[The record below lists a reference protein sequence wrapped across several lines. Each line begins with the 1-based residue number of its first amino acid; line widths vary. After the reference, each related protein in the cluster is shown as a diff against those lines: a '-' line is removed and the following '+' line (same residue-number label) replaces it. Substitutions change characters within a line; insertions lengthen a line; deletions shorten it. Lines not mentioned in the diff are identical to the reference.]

1 VFESAAVLAVLLVV
15 VAAATMVL
23 SALLERSG
31 PVRLRHWAEE
41 AGGRLLALY
50 EARGRFEVFRYLLAS
65 LAKLAP
71 VVLAI
76 ALSFLLRDLGVPASG
91 TWAIAAVVGL
101 VLAAEAVNRWLVGS
115 LAEESLR
122 KLTPL
127 YRALHGLF
135 LPLVLPL
142 AALVPAPRPE
152 EPDDEEDGEEE
163 DEISDEEIEA
173 YIDFGTREGIL
184 EPGEGELVWGI
195 VDFGDTQVRS
205 VMTPRIDMVV
215 AAADEDLEA
224 LADRFLESGHSR
236 IPLYEESVDRIV
248 GILHIRE
255 VLRAL
260 RNGGPAASAPPSAR
274 ELAKE
279 PFFVPDRKPLDE
291 LLKEMQARFQQVAIV
306 LDEYGGTSG
315 LVTVED
321 LLEEIVG
328 EIFDEDEAVVE
339 PDPVQL
345 PDGSWR
351 VDGRVHA
358 ELLDELFEV
367 DVEEEPYETVGGM
380 ILAELGRVPAAG
392 ESVAARGLRLTVEE
406 ITGRRI
412 RSVRV
417 ERIVAAAADEPG
429 AEPAPAEGEETHG

>member
-1 VFESAAVLAVLLVV
+1 MFESAAVLAVLLVA
-15 VAAATMVL
+15 VATVTMVL

-41 AGGRLLALY
+41 AGGGLLALF
-50 EARGRFEVFRYLLAS
+50 EVRGRFEVFRYLLAS

-76 ALSFLLRDLGVPASG
+76 ALSYLLRDLGVPASG
-91 TWAIAAVVGL
+91 TVAIVVVVGL
-101 VLAAEAVNRWLVGS
+101 VLGIEAVNRWLVGS

-122 KLTPL
+122 RFTPV
-127 YRALHGLF
+127 YRALHAVF
-135 LPLVLPL
+135 LPLVLPI
-142 AALVPAPRPE
+142 AALVPAPRPA
-152 EPDDEEDGEEE
+152 EPDPEDDEDDE
-163 DEISDEEIEA
+163 DEVSDEEIEA
-173 YIDFGTREGIL
+173 YIDFGTKEGIL
-184 EPGEGELVWGI
+184 EPGEGDLVWGI

-215 AAADEDLEA
+215 APVDEDLES
-224 LADRFLESGHSR
+224 LADRFLDSGHSR

-260 RNGGPAASAPPSAR
+260 RSDAPQTAR
-274 ELAKE
+274 ELAKD
-279 PFFVPDRKPLDE
+279 PFFVPDRKSLGE

-315 LVTVED
+315 LVSVED

-328 EIFDEDEAVVE
+328 EIFDEDEAIVE

-351 VDGRVHA
+351 VDGRVSA

-380 ILAELGRVPAAG
+380 ILSELGRVPEAG
-392 ESVAARGLRLTVEE
+392 ESVDAHGLRLTVEE

-417 ERIVAAAADEPG
+417 ERFVPVDDPEG
-429 AEPAPAEGEETHG
+429 VEVDTMGGEETAS

>member
-1 VFESAAVLAVLLVV
+1 MFESAAVLAVLLVV

-215 AAADEDLEA
+215 AAVDEDLEA

-328 EIFDEDEAVVE
+328 EIRDEY
-339 PDPVQL
+339 
-345 PDGSWR
+345 
-351 VDGRVHA
+351 
-358 ELLDELFEV
+358 
-367 DVEEEPYETVGGM
+367 DVESETVTDEGNGTFVFSGKVSVDEVRDRLGVEIEREGFETVGGF
-380 ILAELGRVPAAG
+380 LLSHLGRMPYVGERFEVDGLEFEVLEVERRRITKVRVRRQIAPAAN
-392 ESVAARGLRLTVEE
+392 AT
-406 ITGRRI
+406 
-412 RSVRV
+412 
-417 ERIVAAAADEPG
+417 
-429 AEPAPAEGEETHG
+429 

>member
-1 VFESAAVLAVLLVV
+1 MFESAAVLAVLLLVV
-15 VAAATMVL
+15 GAVTMVL

-31 PVRLRHWAEE
+31 PVRVRHWAEE
-41 AGGRLLALY
+41 AGGGLLALY
-50 EARGRFEVFRYLLAS
+50 EARGRFEVFRYLLAC

-76 ALSFLLRDLGVPASG
+76 ALSYLLRDLGVPASG
-91 TWAIAAVVGL
+91 AWAIGAVVGL
-101 VLAAEAVNRWLVGS
+101 VLAAEVVNRWLVGS

-122 KLTPL
+122 RLTPV

-142 AALVPAPRPE
+142 AALAPAPRPE
-152 EPDDEEDGEEE
+152 EPDAEEEEDEE

-173 YIDFGTREGIL
+173 YIDFGTKEGIL
-184 EPGEGELVWGI
+184 EPGEGDLVWGI

-215 AAADEDLEA
+215 ARVDEDLET
-224 LADRFLESGHSR
+224 LADLFLDSGHSR

-260 RNGGPAASAPPSAR
+260 RSDEAPTAR

-351 VDGRVHA
+351 IDGRVHA
-358 ELLDELFEV
+358 ELLDELFDV

-380 ILAELGRVPAAG
+380 ILSELGRVPEAG
-392 ESVAARGLRLTVEE
+392 ETVVARGLRLTVEE

-417 ERIVAAAADEPG
+417 ERVAAATEQEAGADAG
-429 AEPAPAEGEETHG
+429 RAEEKASG